1 MPENLDLIIA
11 VGLFLVALV
20 VYFLVRLKIVPLK
33 SIPYI
38 IGSLL
43 ALVGV
48 QIFKARRQS
57 ALGEEIKTQKKE
69 LDERAETLD
78 TMKKDLTVAE
88 VKHVEERHQLDE
100 AEAAHIKAMESLKA
114 TDDAERAKIADM
126 STADLF
132 AKYANR
138 PQQLPRTMRTIGA
151 LGVFDPRGTR
161 GSAATSEHRGARRDR
176 LRERAVHDRP
186 AGRHA
191 DGDSPEGRARGAR
204 EGQ

>member
-20 VYFLVRLKIVPLK
+20 VFFLVRLKIVPLK
-33 SIPYI
+33 SIPYVV
-38 IGSLL
+38 GSLL
-43 ALVGV
+43 ALVGI
-48 QIFKARRQS
+48 QIFKGRRQS

-78 TMKKDLTVAE
+78 TMKKDLDVAE
-88 VKHVEERHQLDE
+88 AKHVEEKKKLDD
-100 AEAAHIKAMESLKA
+100 AEALHAKAMEELKA

-138 PQQLPRTMRTIGA
+138 PQQPGA
-151 LGVFDPRGTR
+151 
-161 GSAATSEHRGARRDR
+161 
-176 LRERAVHDRP
+176 
-186 AGRHA
+186 
-191 DGDSPEGRARGAR
+191 
-204 EGQ
+204 

>member
-38 IGSLL
+38 VGSLL

-48 QIFKARRQS
+48 QIFKARRQG
-57 ALGEEIKTQKKE
+57 ALGDEIKTQKKE

-78 TMKKDLTVAE
+78 TMKKDLQVTEA
-88 VKHVEERHQLDE
+88 KHVEERHNLDE

-114 TDDAERAKIADM
+114 KDDAERAAIADM

-138 PQQLPRTMRTIGA
+138 PQQPGA
-151 LGVFDPRGTR
+151 
-161 GSAATSEHRGARRDR
+161 
-176 LRERAVHDRP
+176 
-186 AGRHA
+186 
-191 DGDSPEGRARGAR
+191 
-204 EGQ
+204 